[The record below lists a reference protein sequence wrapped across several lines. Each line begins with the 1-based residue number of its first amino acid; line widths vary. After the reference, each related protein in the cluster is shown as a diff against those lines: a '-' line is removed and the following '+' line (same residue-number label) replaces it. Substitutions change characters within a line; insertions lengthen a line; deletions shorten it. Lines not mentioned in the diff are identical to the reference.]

1 MGNSGKGE
9 DPPARGR
16 KVLAVALRF
25 YEESNPC
32 YAELTHCPLSRSYC
46 HLQSSFRSAVAV
58 VPQDTVLFND
68 TILRNVAYGRPQAS
82 NDEIVQAAEMARLG
96 ESIGRMP
103 EGYNTMAGERG
114 LKLSGGEKSRVAIAR
129 AFLRCELLEPDDSL
143 RHHQDCDVFAGAH
156 SACTSRLV
164 AGEPLSCSPSAM
176 TAGDFSP
183 GVETCT

>member
-1 MGNSGKGE
+1 M
-9 DPPARGR
+9 
-16 KVLAVALRF
+16 
-25 YEESNPC
+25 
-32 YAELTHCPLSRSYC
+32 
-46 HLQSSFRSAVAV
+46 QSSYRSAVAV

-129 AFLRCELLEPDDSL
+129 AFLR
-143 RHHQDCDVFAGAH
+143 
-156 SACTSRLV
+156 
-164 AGEPLSCSPSAM
+164 
-176 TAGDFSP
+176 
-183 GVETCT
+183 

>member
-1 MGNSGKGE
+1 MLNIIKFHVHL
-9 DPPARGR
+9 P
-16 KVLAVALRF
+16 RF
-25 YEESNPC
+25 FC
-32 YAELTHCPLSRSYC
+32 CQLLIWELDC
-46 HLQSSFRSAVAV
+46 LQSSYRSAVAV

-129 AFLRCELLEPDDSL
+129 AFLR
-143 RHHQDCDVFAGAH
+143 
-156 SACTSRLV
+156 
-164 AGEPLSCSPSAM
+164 
-176 TAGDFSP
+176 
-183 GVETCT
+183 